1 MHNIANAGKSSLKCS
16 RKYHK
21 EEGVLFYGFELKKLD
36 DLSGLAIVKSFRIY
50 QVNSNHTDRND

>member
-1 MHNIANAGKSSLKCS
+1 MHSIANAGKSSLKCS

-36 DLSGLAIVKSFRIY
+36 YLSGLAIVKSYRIS
-50 QVNSNHTDRND
+50 QVN